1 MEKLEADDIIE
12 RVEKPTSWVSPVVI
26 TPKRSSN
33 EIRLNVDMREANEAI
48 PRTHTVMPTLDDII
62 NELNG
67 ATVFYHLDINHGYH
81 QLELKEN
88 NRDITTF
95 ATHLGLYR
103 YKRLNFGTR
112 SAAEIFQETV
122 NKENTRDIVGC
133 INISGDI
140 LAFGRNQKEHDQ
152 NLEKLLFRE
161 VVVERAREKEITFN
175 KGKCEFNKDKCL
187 DYGMVFS
194 KEGASPDPMKVGAI
208 KQAKPPRNTK
218 ELNSF
223 LCTVQYNARFM
234 ESYAPQTDVLRALVR
249 ADVFK
254 WEEKH
259 QEAFEALKNALS
271 ADTVLAYF
279 DPAADHEVHVD
290 GCPLGISATL
300 VQRSPNEDHWR
311 VVQYASRALSDAER
325 RYSQIELETLAGDFA
340 CRKFHVFL
348 HGKPFVVVTDH
359 KPLEVIFN
367 NPRHATYRRL
377 VSLVGREPVCRA
389 GGRRFKPWPDQH
401 SASLNN
407 REESAAFLMTSAN
420 G

>member
-12 RVEKPTSWVSPVVI
+12 TVEKPTSWVSPVVI
-26 TPKRSSN
+26 APKRSSN
-33 EIRLNVDMREANEAI
+33 EIRLNVNMREANEAI
-48 PRTHTVMPTLDDII
+48 PRTHAVMPTLDDII

-67 ATVFYHLDINHGYH
+67 ATVFSHLDINHGYH

-88 NRDITTF
+88 SRDISTF

-122 NKENTRDIVGC
+122 NKENTRDLVGC

-152 NLEKLLFRE
+152 NLEKLFK
-161 VVVERAREKEITFN
+161 RAREKEITLN
-175 KGKCEFNKDKCL
+175 KGKCEFNRDKCL

-194 KEGASPDPMKVGAI
+194 KEGAPPDPMKVGAI
-208 KQAKPPRNTK
+208 KQAEPPRNAR

-234 ESYAPQTDVLRALVR
+234 ESYAPQTDFLKAPVR
-249 ADVFK
+249 AEVFK

-271 ADTVLAYF
+271 ADTVLRTSIL
-279 DPAADHEVHVD
+279 
-290 GCPLGISATL
+290 PLIMKYMLMAVPWG
-300 VQRSPNEDHWR
+300 
-311 VVQYASRALSDAER
+311 SRR
-325 RYSQIELETLAGDFA
+325 R
-340 CRKFHVFL
+340 
-348 HGKPFVVVTDH
+348 
-359 KPLEVIFN
+359 
-367 NPRHATYRRL
+367 
-377 VSLVGREPVCRA
+377 
-389 GGRRFKPWPDQH
+389 
-401 SASLNN
+401 
-407 REESAAFLMTSAN
+407 
-420 G
+420 